1 MIRLLSPL
9 ALQVVPSFVLSAL
22 RQLSANLASHISATF
37 ATCSE
42 HVIEAKLAPAT
53 IFATL
58 LDRLLRVNDAAHA
71 AARFL
76 GNPPDREQM
85 VKDWHAFV
93 NPQMIVNREL
103 PCYAPLIKQIL
114 STEISSLLEPSP
126 PHFQSEDLSPL
137 GVENNGEVDGGRS
150 TESVLDKWTHLLTRL
165 PQRFN
170 AKSPRYFNICLG
182 AVASAALRDLT
193 TNGAVSFGSWWVVRC
208 WIDEWMGWQA
218 ERGGFLNHGVVQ
230 TARPLANGF
239 MRGDRRSVMS
249 DIMDT
254 NDDNG
259 PDDSGISLR
268 EEHIHLLED
277 VGDDRDNRMVPIDFG
292 KK

>member
-9 ALQVVPSFVLSAL
+9 AMQVVPSFVLSAL
-22 RQLSANLASHISATF
+22 RQLSTSLASHISVTF
-37 ATCSE
+37 AACSQ
-42 HVIEAKLAPAT
+42 HVIQAKLAPAT

-76 GNPPDREQM
+76 GSPPDREQM
-85 VKDWHAFV
+85 LKDWQTFV
-93 NPQMIVNREL
+93 NPQMIISREL
-103 PCYAPLIKQIL
+103 PCYSPLIKQIL
-114 STEISSLLEPSP
+114 STEISNLLQP
-126 PHFQSEDLSPL
+126 PAPLFSGEDLSL
-137 GVENNGEVDGGRS
+137 GAGGGVEDGAS
-150 TESVLDKWTHLLTRL
+150 TEGVLDKWTIFLTRL

-170 AKSPRYFNICLG
+170 VKSPRYFNICLG

-193 TNGAVSFGSWWVVRC
+193 TNGAISFGSWWVVRC

-218 ERGGFLNHGVVQ
+218 EKGGFLNHGVVQ
-230 TARPLANGF
+230 NAPPSTDGCV
-239 MRGDRRSVMS
+239 RGDRRFFMS

-254 NDDNG
+254 SDDIG
-259 PDDSGISLR
+259 HDDSGISLR

-277 VGDDRDNRMVPIDFG
+277 VGDDRDNRMVPVNIG
-292 KK
+292 AK